1 MIDVLNHI
9 DDLKKIRNKIIS
21 DDVQGAL
28 KLVDE
33 CIAYKEKEVA
43 EFEKW
48 AEKEGQME
56 PVNSVEQMELFV
68 SKG

>member
-21 DDVQGAL
+21 DDVKGAL